1 MPKLDSIQLLEH
13 LDKRLAE
20 LEAGK
25 EIPAKDIRALL
36 TPAQLQQ
43 LNAAWAHQEQLRK
56 LHRPRTEQ
64 DKQALGWKTKR
75 QVRIEVFK
83 SAIDTAWK
91 NLSADL
97 KEIQRQ
103 KEIKQTRVYFDT
115 YGAAIDAKKEP
126 RQARNEALAAQTRAH
141 LPRFD
146 GADYSVGTKRDN
158 EVWKMEEALK
168 ATIRAN
174 MTAQELEQL
183 ELLEEHEAN
192 ARKHRK

>member
-1 MPKLDSIQLLEH
+1 MPKLDALQILKH
-13 LDKRLAE
+13 LDKRLE
-20 LEAGK
+20 DLEAGK

-43 LNAAWAHQEQLRK
+43 LNTAWAHQEQLRK
-56 LHRPRTEQ
+56 LHRPRTDE

-83 SAIDTAWK
+83 SAVDTAWNK
-91 NLSADL
+91 LPADL
-97 KEIQRQ
+97 NEMQRQ

-115 YGAAIDAKKEP
+115 YGAAIDAGKDSK
-126 RQARNEALAAQTRAH
+126 QARNEAIAAQTRAH

-146 GADYSVGTKRDN
+146 GADYSVGTKRDK
-158 EVWKMEEALK
+158 EVWKMEEELK
-168 ATIRAN
+168 ARIRAN

-192 ARKHRK
+192 ARKRRK